1 MRKIDLKEHETSKPH
16 RLSVRER
23 DQLRDLLPSV
33 SMEPAKGKRRRYHL
47 RPGSTVGALETGDLS
62 VLIEPKIGIPQ
73 LLSLACYALGVY
85 KPQDTLFDF
94 TQATALPD
102 ILALALIAAARRAF
116 GRGLLR
122 GYLSEEDAL
131 HTVRGRIRFDEQ
143 IRRRYGIPLP
153 VELRF
158 DEFTEDILAN
168 QLLKAAAARLGR
180 MTLRS
185 PEARRGL
192 GWIAAILENVSL
204 LEFRRRRVP
213 EVRFD
218 RLNEHYR
225 HVIGLARLILLYS
238 ELESFRGDV
247 RASGFLIDMN
257 KLFQEFV
264 TQALREKLGVSAN
277 TLQAEKKVP
286 FVQENSVNMEPD
298 LSWWE
303 GEKCTFV
310 GDAKYKI
317 VPDNHVPNADLYQLL
332 AYITALDLPGGLLI
346 YAEGEADVATY
357 KVKNA
362 DKILEVAALDLSGT
376 LEEILERVGDIAGK
390 VKALRDEVP
399 SARARP
405 SEQEAQ
411 ELGREFRT
419 ERKGQQRNSTRSD
432 SSRQAREAASGRFS
446 SPMIS
451 YLWHPDGTPFNDE
464 EYRERGIDPPP
475 TGEQSALNIIE

>member
-158 DEFTEDILAN
+158 DEFTKDILAN

-192 GWIAAILENVSL
+192 GWIAAILENVLL

-225 HVIGLARLILLYS
+225 HVIGLARLILLHS

-257 KLFQEFV
+257 VLFQEFV
-264 TQALREKLGVSAN
+264 TRALRESLGVSER
-277 TLQAEKKVP
+277 TLRADKGLDRITLDETGKVSL
-286 FVQENSVNMEPD
+286 QPD

-303 GEKCTFV
+303 DGLCKFV
-310 GDAKYKI
+310 GDAKYKNI
-317 VPDNHVPNADLYQLL
+317 TGKSVPNADLYQLL
-332 AYITALDLPGGLLI
+332 AYTTALDLPGGLLI
-346 YAEGEADVATY
+346 YAKGEASLASY
-357 KVKNA
+357 KIRYS
-362 DKILEVAALDLSGT
+362 DKWLEVAEIDLAKPLKAILKRVRRIGCKI
-376 LEEILERVGDIAGK
+376 EE
-390 VKALRDEVP
+390 LRDE
-399 SARARP
+399 ACWLQH
-405 SEQEAQ
+405 E
-411 ELGREFRT
+411 
-419 ERKGQQRNSTRSD
+419 K
-432 SSRQAREAASGRFS
+432 AA
-446 SPMIS
+446 
-451 YLWHPDGTPFNDE
+451 
-464 EYRERGIDPPP
+464 
-475 TGEQSALNIIE
+475 